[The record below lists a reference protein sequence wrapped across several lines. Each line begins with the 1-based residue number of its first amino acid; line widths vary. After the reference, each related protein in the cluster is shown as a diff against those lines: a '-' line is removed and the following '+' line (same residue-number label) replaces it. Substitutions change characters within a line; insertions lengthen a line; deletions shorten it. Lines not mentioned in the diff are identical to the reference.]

1 MIILQLLDALL
12 AQLHQKPVK
21 TDVRKSR
28 HSRISSPSGTE
39 ERNRLTRTGVASA
52 PRYGSLFPPVNVP
65 GVALYSEDKNE
76 ERDRIVENVLISS
89 VKDEKAK
96 LQEQVPDY
104 WLTGENNDFKRRRNM
119 NLPTKPAYGRKGA
132 FHDQGLNTDF
142 PAFNKDPLKDKPSW
156 NKDILLFSQDET
168 YQIQKASEDIIRSI
182 LAKMLKDLSSGPS
195 DRSDYE
201 DGREASLLTSREPQ
215 DPSHQEWMD
224 QMSSVSEIHTVSQ
237 DTVDAILKILH
248 VTSCHIIEHSS
259 SVHQTPLDN
268 ADVPSKELLQIW
280 FDSKR
285 KMKILSALSVD
296 PTKLSWVESGT
307 SGSTSESVDNLND
320 KTISTIFKKL
330 NSFICP
336 KLQTCFKPESHAA
349 HSKPAPDKKSSFRSH
364 LSTFTTK
371 VVKIVLGAIQKE
383 LRHNKKNLNVRK
395 NSPPKNFR
403 DTGFFADAENELDS
417 VVTKLNNDIMTS
429 SLATCICEVLS
440 GNTDKSNIL
449 LPSDKLRSKISH
461 GTDGIDQQ
469 KLLPSHCPRMQKEVH
484 QCTRFQVLGRIGDA
498 LYGMLCKLTGDH
510 PHAPLSDEQNTEGI
524 NKNLRTTSTLQSSIK
539 LISRTILEGIV

>member
-1 MIILQLLDALL
+1 MSTICSKPSLVGYIKEAVSTILGYIQVGLHNERLVATEETVIILQLLDALL

-28 HSRISSPSGTE
+28 HSRLSSPSGTE

-52 PRYGSLFPPVNVP
+52 PRCGSLFPPVNVP

-76 ERDRIVENVLISS
+76 EIDRIVENVLISPI
-89 VKDEKAK
+89 KDEKAK

-104 WLTGENNDFKRRRNM
+104 WLTGENNDFKRTRNT
-119 NLPTKPAYGRKGA
+119 NVPTKPAYGRKVA
-132 FHDQGLNTDF
+132 FHDQGLNTDL
-142 PAFNKDPLKDKPSW
+142 PTFNKDPLKDKPSW

-195 DRSDYE
+195 DHSDYE
-201 DGREASLLTSREPQ
+201 DGREASLLTSRKPQ

-224 QMSSVSEIHTVSQ
+224 QMFSVSEIHTVSQ
-237 DTVDAILKILH
+237 DIIDAILKILH
-248 VTSCHIIEHSS
+248 VTSRHIIEHSS

-268 ADVPSKELLQIW
+268 ADVPNKELLQIW

-285 KMKILSALSVD
+285 KMKFLSALSVD

-320 KTISTIFKKL
+320 KMFSAIFKNL

-336 KLQTCFKPESHAA
+336 KLQTCFKPESRAA

-364 LSTFTTK
+364 LSTFTTE
-371 VVKIVLGAIQKE
+371 VVKIVLDAIQKE

-417 VVTKLNNDIMTS
+417 VVTKLNIDIMTS

-440 GNTDKSNIL
+440 GNTKVIFYSL
-449 LPSDKLRSKISH
+449 QIS
-461 GTDGIDQQ
+461 
-469 KLLPSHCPRMQKEVH
+469 
-484 QCTRFQVLGRIGDA
+484 
-498 LYGMLCKLTGDH
+498 
-510 PHAPLSDEQNTEGI
+510 
-524 NKNLRTTSTLQSSIK
+524 
-539 LISRTILEGIV
+539 